1 MALSEISGVHGVK
14 YIIENVNE
22 IIKERVNKIKEIV
35 NHNKDI
41 LNSLRISFDRPE
53 LMKELN
59 KRLDS
64 K

>member
-1 MALSEISGVHGVK
+1 
-14 YIIENVNE
+14 VNE